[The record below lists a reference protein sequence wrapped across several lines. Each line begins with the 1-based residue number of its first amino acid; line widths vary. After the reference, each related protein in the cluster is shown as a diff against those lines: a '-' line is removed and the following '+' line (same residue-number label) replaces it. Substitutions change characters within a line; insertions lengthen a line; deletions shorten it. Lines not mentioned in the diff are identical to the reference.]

1 MLDGGGGIVSRAV
14 ASVTPILWTG
24 TSISDDEIAAD
35 FACAEP
41 AAAAVA
47 AAAVAVAAADKATSR
62 PIASPK
68 MVVLQPLRFSYA
80 PRHPAPI
87 CGLPDTLKSQL
98 GPFASRD
105 IERQVEKNWAALAK
119 IYGDSETARVA
130 VLQNRQVVSPVYA
143 DPALLQRTRDILV
156 EKLGREEAMQVM
168 QDNPAVLTC
177 GEPLANETPADI
189 VSTAKLRKVLDA
201 TLKPDVVA
209 VIVVLAVGGV
219 IARLAAAA
227 Y

>member
-1 MLDGGGGIVSRAV
+1 
-14 ASVTPILWTG
+14 
-24 TSISDDEIAAD
+24 
-35 FACAEP
+35 
-41 AAAAVA
+41 
-47 AAAVAVAAADKATSR
+47 
-62 PIASPK
+62 
-68 MVVLQPLRFSYA
+68 
-80 PRHPAPI
+80 
-87 CGLPDTLKSQL
+87 
-98 GPFASRD
+98 
-105 IERQVEKNWAALAK
+105 
-119 IYGDSETARVA
+119 
-130 VLQNRQVVSPVYA
+130 
-143 DPALLQRTRDILV
+143 
-156 EKLGREEAMQVM
+156 MQVM

>member
-1 MLDGGGGIVSRAV
+1 MGEHGVKRHRSALAFRVLLRKVDAGMAAARFFAHRGEHGYRERDDRRVGVRAV
-14 ASVTPILWTG
+14 AFCERQQSGDRLAKGGV
-24 TSISDDEIAAD
+24 IAGD
-35 FACAEP
+35 AER
-41 AAAAVA
+41 AA
-47 AAAVAVAAADKATSR
+47 KS
-62 PIASPK
+62 
-68 MVVLQPLRFSYA
+68 
-80 PRHPAPI
+80 
-87 CGLPDTLKSQL
+87 LKSKL

-119 IYGDSETARVA
+119 IYGDTETARVA

>member
-1 MLDGGGGIVSRAV
+1 
-14 ASVTPILWTG
+14 
-24 TSISDDEIAAD
+24 
-35 FACAEP
+35 
-41 AAAAVA
+41 
-47 AAAVAVAAADKATSR
+47 
-62 PIASPK
+62 
-68 MVVLQPLRFSYA
+68 MVVLQPLLPSVRA

-105 IERQVEKNWAALAK
+105 IERQVENNWAALAK
-119 IYGDSETARVA
+119 IYGSDDAARAA

-156 EKLGREEAMQVM
+156 AKLGREEAMQVM

>member
-1 MLDGGGGIVSRAV
+1 
-14 ASVTPILWTG
+14 
-24 TSISDDEIAAD
+24 
-35 FACAEP
+35 
-41 AAAAVA
+41 
-47 AAAVAVAAADKATSR
+47 
-62 PIASPK
+62 
-68 MVVLQPLRFSYA
+68 MVVLQPFRPSVLVARHAA
-80 PRHPAPI
+80 PQ

-119 IYGDSETARVA
+119 IYGSAAAAESA

-156 EKLGREEAMQVM
+156 DKLGREEAMQVM

>member
-1 MLDGGGGIVSRAV
+1 M
-14 ASVTPILWTG
+14 
-24 TSISDDEIAAD
+24 
-35 FACAEP
+35 
-41 AAAAVA
+41 
-47 AAAVAVAAADKATSR
+47 
-62 PIASPK
+62 
-68 MVVLQPLRFSYA
+68 
-80 PRHPAPI
+80 
-87 CGLPDTLKSQL
+87 
-98 GPFASRD
+98 
-105 IERQVEKNWAALAK
+105 AK
-119 IYGDSETARVA
+119 IYGDQETARVA
-130 VLQNRQVVSPVYA
+130 VLQNRQVVS
-143 DPALLQRTRDILV
+143 ALLQRTRDILV

>member
-1 MLDGGGGIVSRAV
+1 MSSRAV
-14 ASVTPILWTG
+14 ASVTPILWTA
-24 TSISDDEIAAD
+24 TSISEDEIAAIE
-35 FACAEP
+35 AIGRSASL
-41 AAAAVA
+41 A
-47 AAAVAVAAADKATSR
+47 

-68 MVVLQPLRFSYA
+68 MVVLLTYPLVLQPLRLYAHA

-119 IYGDSETARVA
+119 IYGDTETARVA

>member
-1 MLDGGGGIVSRAV
+1 
-14 ASVTPILWTG
+14 
-24 TSISDDEIAAD
+24 
-35 FACAEP
+35 
-41 AAAAVA
+41 
-47 AAAVAVAAADKATSR
+47 
-62 PIASPK
+62 
-68 MVVLQPLRFSYA
+68 MVVLQPLLPSVRA
-80 PRHPAPI
+80 PRHPAPV
-87 CGLPDTLKSQL
+87 CGLPDTLKSKL

>member
-1 MLDGGGGIVSRAV
+1 
-14 ASVTPILWTG
+14 
-24 TSISDDEIAAD
+24 
-35 FACAEP
+35 
-41 AAAAVA
+41 
-47 AAAVAVAAADKATSR
+47 
-62 PIASPK
+62 
-68 MVVLQPLRFSYA
+68 MVVLQPFRPSVLVARHAA
-80 PRHPAPI
+80 PQ
-87 CGLPDTLKSQL
+87 CGPPDTLKSQL